1 MDKQITCVECGT
13 VFPFTEA
20 EQNKF
25 ATLGFTN
32 EPKRCKPCRD
42 ARKARNTEANG
53 GARSAGGP
61 PKEMHDVVCASCG
74 QRTQVPF
81 KPRGTRPVY
90 CRGCFRPAGRR

>member
-1 MDKQITCVECGT
+1 MDKQIECVECGT
-13 VFPFTEA
+13 TFVFTEA

-42 ARKARNTEANG
+42 ARKAKNTAANL
-53 GARSAGGP
+53 GP
-61 PKEMHDVVCASCG
+61 RPGPAKEMHDAVCAQCG

-90 CRGCFRPAGRR
+90 CSNCFRTAGRR